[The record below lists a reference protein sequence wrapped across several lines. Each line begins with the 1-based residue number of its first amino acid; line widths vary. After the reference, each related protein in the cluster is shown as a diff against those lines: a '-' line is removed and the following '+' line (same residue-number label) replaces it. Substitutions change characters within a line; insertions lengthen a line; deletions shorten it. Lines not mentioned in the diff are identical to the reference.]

1 MDLFRYT
8 GEIMLI
14 APFAGIVTDVVD
26 IDADEL
32 IAENEKIVEMADQ
45 SLCYISIEDES
56 RQLSYGKETTI
67 SLMLGKSVEKE
78 ITGTVVSVSGSVLSN
93 QMNTGQVLISIPKEE
108 VAEIAKYGSTVND
121 DGNWSRNRFEVRT
134 KVRDVEN
141 VVLVPQNAVDVV
153 DEYTYVK
160 VRTEDGKYT
169 YVPFIAGG
177 LEQNYYL

>member
-1 MDLFRYT
+1 M
-8 GEIMLI
+8 
-14 APFAGIVTDVVD
+14 
-26 IDADEL
+26 
-32 IAENEKIVEMADQ
+32 
-45 SLCYISIEDES
+45 
-56 RQLSYGKETTI
+56 
-67 SLMLGKSVEKE
+67 
-78 ITGTVVSVSGSVLSN
+78 
-93 QMNTGQVLISIPKEE
+93 
-108 VAEIAKYGSTVND
+108 AEIAKYGSTVND

-177 LEQNYYL
+177 LEQNYYWSVDGLSEGMEICLE